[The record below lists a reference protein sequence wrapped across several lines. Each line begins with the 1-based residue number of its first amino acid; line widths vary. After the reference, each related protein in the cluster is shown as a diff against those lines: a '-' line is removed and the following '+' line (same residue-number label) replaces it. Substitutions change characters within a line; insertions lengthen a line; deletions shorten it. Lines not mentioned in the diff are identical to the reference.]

1 VKRTGRI
8 AAAALALAVA
18 ASGVAA
24 ATAGAGR
31 AGALERWVSAVRLHV
46 DCWPLGVDFARS
58 LRGERTCRPRP
69 VVPR

>member
-1 VKRTGRI
+1 MKRNGRI
-8 AAAALALAVA
+8 AAMLAIAVA

-24 ATAGAGR
+24 ASATSVR
-31 AGALERWVSAVRLHV
+31 PGALERWVSAVRLHV